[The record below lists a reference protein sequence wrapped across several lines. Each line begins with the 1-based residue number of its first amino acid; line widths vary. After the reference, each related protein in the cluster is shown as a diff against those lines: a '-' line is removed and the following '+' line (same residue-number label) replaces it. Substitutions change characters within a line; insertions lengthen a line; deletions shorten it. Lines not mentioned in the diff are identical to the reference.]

1 MLIHMKK
8 LSGILLALPILGAC
22 ANYDMDTVGNME
34 IDSWAFAES
43 LHGQYMRIGR
53 DEAAEDDWK
62 DALFFRDKAREAAEA
77 ANEGAALPEPQMVG
91 DRDIPEGALADLNA
105 AYDSLMAAL
114 SDGRRTKPTAAAIA
128 QTSFDCWLQEQEED
142 VQPDDIALCRED
154 FEDALAL
161 LTKVGEPMVAA
172 APESVVKPEQRTFV
186 VYFDHNSATLDVLAN
201 MAIQNALER
210 AKSTNPKFVQV
221 GGHTDTTGDQVYNDA
236 LSDRRAKAV
245 AKKLIEGGLM
255 KKNLIQTSMFGENF
269 TTVKTGDNVK
279 NRSNRRVEIKLSY

>member
-1 MLIHMKK
+1 
-8 LSGILLALPILGAC
+8 
-22 ANYDMDTVGNME
+22 
-34 IDSWAFAES
+34 
-43 LHGQYMRIGR
+43 
-53 DEAAEDDWK
+53 
-62 DALFFRDKAREAAEA
+62 
-77 ANEGAALPEPQMVG
+77 
-91 DRDIPEGALADLNA
+91 
-105 AYDSLMAAL
+105 
-114 SDGRRTKPTAAAIA
+114 
-128 QTSFDCWLQEQEED
+128 
-142 VQPDDIALCRED
+142 
-154 FEDALAL
+154 
-161 LTKVGEPMVAA
+161 
-172 APESVVKPEQRTFV
+172 
-186 VYFDHNSATLDVLAN
+186 

>member
-1 MLIHMKK
+1 M
-8 LSGILLALPILGAC
+8 
-22 ANYDMDTVGNME
+22 
-34 IDSWAFAES
+34 
-43 LHGQYMRIGR
+43 
-53 DEAAEDDWK
+53 
-62 DALFFRDKAREAAEA
+62 
-77 ANEGAALPEPQMVG
+77 
-91 DRDIPEGALADLNA
+91 
-105 AYDSLMAAL
+105 
-114 SDGRRTKPTAAAIA
+114 
-128 QTSFDCWLQEQEED
+128 
-142 VQPDDIALCRED
+142 CRED